1 MKTRTTK
8 IITENTKQ
16 IKKFREQMNEC
27 GFFFIEPQR
36 NTDARSTAQ
45 KLLSINNISEVFI
58 TDGDYGFIAK
68 TNASDD
74 RTLEYIAFTFLFLP
88 YFIAIF
94 LYYIS
99 FYYLC
104 YHHSLHFI
112 HYNLIKY

>member
-16 IKKFREQMNEC
+16 TKKFREQMNEC

-68 TNASDD
+68 TNVSDD
-74 RTLEYIAFTFLFLP
+74 RTLKYIADSISSQVSKSFKRLCS
-88 YFIAIF
+88 
-94 LYYIS
+94 YY
-99 FYYLC
+99 
-104 YHHSLHFI
+104 
-112 HYNLIKY
+112 KMKK